1 MTRELLAGLDRFR
14 EEHFPHNREHFRRL
28 VEEGQH
34 PHTLFIGCADSR
46 VVPDL
51 ITDAPPGAL
60 FVVRNVGNLVPPAE
74 KEGGPHGVSAAI
86 EFAVDILKVK
96 DIVVC
101 GHSHCGAMEALYR
114 PPPGASEN
122 LKGWLALAADARLD
136 EEPTPEV
143 LRRTEQRSVALQLD
157 RLMDF
162 PNVRAGVE
170 AGRISLH
177 GWHYMIEE
185 GEIYV
190 LDVGSGTFVPHGEL
204 PTEDGD

>member
-14 EEHFPHNREHFRRL
+14 EEYFPRNREQYRRL

-86 EFAVDILKVK
+86 EYAVDVLMVR

-101 GHSHCGAMEALYR
+101 GHSHCGAVEALYR
-114 PPPGASEN
+114 APAGASDN
-122 LKGWLALAADARLD
+122 LKGWLELAADARLD

-143 LRRTEQRSVALQLD
+143 LRRTEQRSIVLQLH
-157 RLMDF
+157 RLMEF
-162 PNVRAGVE
+162 PNVREGVE

-177 GWHYMIEE
+177 GWHYVIEE

-190 LDVGSGTFVPHGEL
+190 LDMKSESFVPHGDL
-204 PTEDGD
+204 YQG

>member
-14 EEHFPHNREHFRRL
+14 EEYFPRNRDQYRRL

-86 EFAVDILKVK
+86 EYAVDVLKVR

-101 GHSHCGAMEALYR
+101 GHSHCGAVEALYR
-114 PPPGASEN
+114 PPAGASDN
-122 LKGWLALAADARLD
+122 LKGWLELAGSARLD

-143 LRRTEQRSVALQLD
+143 LGRTEQRSIVLQLD
-157 RLMDF
+157 RLMEF
-162 PNVRAGVE
+162 PNVREGVE

-177 GWHYMIEE
+177 GWHYVIEE

-190 LDVGSGTFVPHGEL
+190 FDMKSESFVPHGDL
-204 PTEDGD
+204 YPG

>member
-14 EEHFPHNREHFRRL
+14 EEYFPRNREHYRRL

-34 PHTLFIGCADSR
+34 PRTLFIGCADSR

-86 EFAVDILKVK
+86 EFAVDILKVE

-114 PPPGASEN
+114 PPPEASEN
-122 LKGWLALAADARLD
+122 LRGWLELAAGARLD

-143 LRRTEQRSVALQLD
+143 LRRTEQRSVALQLH

-177 GWHYMIEE
+177 GWHYVIEE

-204 PTEDGD
+204 PADDPD